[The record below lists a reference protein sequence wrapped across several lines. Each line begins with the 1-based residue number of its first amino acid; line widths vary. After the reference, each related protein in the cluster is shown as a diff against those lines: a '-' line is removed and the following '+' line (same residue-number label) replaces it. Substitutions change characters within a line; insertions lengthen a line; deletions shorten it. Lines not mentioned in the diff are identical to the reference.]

1 MTDKKK
7 PAHKI
12 RDGRLSATLWAN
24 QTKDGATIYSVN
36 FTRLYKVGEQLRD
49 SGSFSRDDLLR
60 IAKLASEAHS
70 WILAA
75 TAASR

>member
-24 QTKDGATIYSVN
+24 QTEKGATIYSVS
-36 FTRLYKVGEQLRD
+36 FSRLYKVGEQLRD
-49 SGSFSRDDLLR
+49 SASFSRDDLLR

-70 WILAA
+70 WILATA
-75 TAASR
+75 TSTK

>member
-24 QTKDGATIYSVN
+24 QTKEGATIYSVS
-36 FTRLYKVGEQLRD
+36 FSRLYNVGEQLRD
-49 SGSFSRDDLLR
+49 SASFSRDDLLR
-60 IAKLASEAHS
+60 VAKLASEAHS
-70 WILAA
+70 WILATAA
-75 TAASR
+75 TAP